1 VQSDWLPPASNS
13 SFAVLNLCVGLC
25 SGAKHACF
33 AGHLYLFCADL
44 VAQAARAGEEGEVD
58 ASMALTQQADNLG
71 KQHEVL
77 FKQLTEPERTM
88 TVCDIC
94 GVFINSTDNEQR
106 RMVSGL
112 PPMGWRVTALCAC
125 VGWTG
130 HTLQGVCRVTVH
142 GVCCCQCVLA
152 VWMVRYVVFLHP

>member
-1 VQSDWLPPASNS
+1 MLLTLAFVQAANVPAAA
-13 SFAVLNLCVGLC
+13 AVLLYLCVGAC
-25 SGAKHACF
+25 SGADHACF
-33 AGHLYLFCADL
+33 AGRVYLRCADL

-58 ASMALTQQADNLG
+58 ASMALTQQADTLG

-77 FKQLTEPERTM
+77 YKQLTEPERTM

-112 PPMGWRVTALCAC
+112 PPLGWHVTA
-125 VGWTG
+125 
-130 HTLQGVCRVTVH
+130 
-142 GVCCCQCVLA
+142 
-152 VWMVRYVVFLHP
+152 VVYFWQDG